1 MIPVAE
7 PSAIAGLRSAAAVL
21 WDIDGTLL
29 SSGGVSA
36 RAFVDAVE
44 VVAQVRPSTDGID
57 FGGRIDPEIA
67 ALLLAAAGHDDTL
80 VPAVLE
86 KLDELVHDRVEAL
99 NEHTRALPGVD
110 ALLGRLM
117 DAGVR
122 QTVVTGNIESVAALK
137 LIAAE
142 LVPPIDPALG
152 GYGNSGV
159 TRVEVARVSLLRL
172 FGSDWPSVAGRCWII
187 GDTPR
192 DLACAQAL
200 GLRCALVGSGR
211 HPAASLT
218 GIGADIVLTSLDAPA
233 ELDDLWHGPV
243 TGR

>member
-7 PSAIAGLRSAAAVL
+7 PSAVTGLRSAAAVL

-29 SSGGVSA
+29 SSGAVSA

-44 VVAQVRPSTDGID
+44 IVAQVRPKIDGIE

-80 VPAVLE
+80 VPAVLV
-86 KLDELVHDRVEAL
+86 KLDELMRARVEAL
-99 NEHTRALPGVD
+99 NEHTRALPGVT
-110 ALLGRLM
+110 ALIGRLV

-122 QTVVTGNIESVAALK
+122 QTVVTGNIESVAGLK
-137 LIAAE
+137 LAAAE
-142 LVPPIDPALG
+142 LVPPIDPGLG
-152 GYGNSGV
+152 GYGDSGV
-159 TRVEVARVSLLRL
+159 NRVEVARVSLLRL
-172 FGSDWPSVAGRCWII
+172 FGPDWPSMAGRCWII

-211 HPAASLT
+211 HPVASLT
-218 GIGADIVLTSLDAPA
+218 GIGADLALTSLDAPV
-233 ELDDLWHGPV
+233 ELDHLWHGAEPV
-243 TGR
+243 